1 MILCRQRSYF
11 CCSDAPSPSSF
22 ERLEHYEGT
31 SSPTLRWSGLPIS
44 NTSAGTFL
52 PRPPKSPSLNDWYW
66 TSPAHRQ
73 RPSGEVRYCRAPLD
87 TKRPRHIIST
97 QKIEGDPLL
106 RSVPN
111 PFSLN
116 NTTTLVLSCSKFAPA
131 MCVSAFTEL
140 YHPPYR
146 FGDVVYPSP
155 EGQDCYRSESIRK
168 FSFRSTSLQSLIKL
182 LCRPWRPFDCQQVYP
197 LLTETGQGPMIRW
210 WRTSLLRRVRR

>member
-11 CCSDAPSPSSF
+11 CCSDAPSPSSS

-111 PFSLN
+111 PFSPN
-116 NTTTLVLSCSKFAPA
+116 NTTTLVSSRAP
-131 MCVSAFTEL
+131 S
-140 YHPPYR
+140 
-146 FGDVVYPSP
+146 
-155 EGQDCYRSESIRK
+155 
-168 FSFRSTSLQSLIKL
+168 SLQLCAFRRSLDFTIL
-182 LCRPWRPFDCQQVYP
+182 HTVLGM
-197 LLTETGQGPMIRW
+197 LSTHH
-210 WRTSLLRRVRR
+210 RRVKTAIGLSQFVSFLFVQPVFSR